1 MSYNSGDL
9 TVLSQ
14 GKGLVSG
21 FGNSPLSIPFL
32 YWPFPAPIVAQGSDA
47 ALGDKKPSLPPPME
61 KSC

>member
-9 TVLSQ
+9 IPSLSSH

-21 FGNSPLSIPFL
+21 FGNSLLSILFL
-32 YWPFPAPIVAQGSDA
+32 YCLLPAPIVAQGSDA
-47 ALGDKKPSLPPPME
+47 ATKPSLPPPME